1 MKYLIKIKYKNK
13 FVGYIKNYRLHRN
26 YKYRFNKTKNID
38 KAMYFDMR
46 VCSNI
51 LDKLQTRIDN
61 LYYNDYS
68 FEIYSI
74 SKKDIRKS
82 KLQILKNKKIK
93 NGVLKN
99 K

>member
-1 MKYLIKIKYKNK
+1 MKYLIKIKYKDK

-26 YKYRFNKTKNID
+26 CKYRFNKTKNI
-38 KAMYFDMR
+38 KKSMFFDMR

-51 LDKLQTRIDN
+51 LDKLQTKIDN
-61 LYYNDYS
+61 LYYKNYS

-93 NGVLKN
+93 NGILKN